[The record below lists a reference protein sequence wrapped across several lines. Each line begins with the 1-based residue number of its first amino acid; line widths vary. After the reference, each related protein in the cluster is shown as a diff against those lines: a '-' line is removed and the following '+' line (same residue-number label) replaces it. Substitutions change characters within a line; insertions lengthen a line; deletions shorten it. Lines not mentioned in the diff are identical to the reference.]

1 MADGGRVTALVLDA
15 GALIASERG
24 DLRVTALLHSAE
36 RAQVPI
42 RTSSAVVAQVCRGG
56 PRQAR
61 LARALATVD
70 ERALDPERSRPIG
83 VLLGLA
89 DMDDV
94 IDASVVDIAVDGDEN
109 LTSNAEDIRAL
120 VRAAGRRVTVTAM

>member
-1 MADGGRVTALVLDA
+1 MALVLDA

-36 RAQVPI
+36 RAQV
-42 RTSSAVVAQVCRGG
+42 AV
-56 PRQAR
+56 
-61 LARALATVD
+61 
-70 ERALDPERSRPIG
+70 RPIG

-94 IDASVVDIAVDGDEN
+94 IDASVVDIAVDGDEI

-120 VRAAGRRVTVTAM
+120 VRAAGRRVTVTAI